1 MKIAILGSGGREHAL
16 ANQIKK
22 SNKTEKIFCIPGN
35 AGTETIGENIN
46 INLDNFNEIYNFIKN
61 NKIDLVVVG
70 PEKPLVEGISDFLK
84 EKKIKVFGPSKKA
97 SQFEGSKTFT
107 KISANNMEFQL
118 QNLKF

>member
-22 SNKTEKIFCIPGN
+22 SKKTDKIYCIPGN
-35 AGTETIGENIN
+35 AGTSAIGENIN
-46 INLDNFNEIYNFIKN
+46 INLDDFNGIYNFVNEKQ
-61 NKIDLVVVG
+61 IDLVVVG

-97 SQFEGSKTFT
+97 SQFEALKLLQ
-107 KISANNMEFQL
+107 KISVNNMESQL

>member
-84 EKKIKVFGPSKKA
+84 EK
-97 SQFEGSKTFT
+97 
-107 KISANNMEFQL
+107 N
-118 QNLKF
+118 